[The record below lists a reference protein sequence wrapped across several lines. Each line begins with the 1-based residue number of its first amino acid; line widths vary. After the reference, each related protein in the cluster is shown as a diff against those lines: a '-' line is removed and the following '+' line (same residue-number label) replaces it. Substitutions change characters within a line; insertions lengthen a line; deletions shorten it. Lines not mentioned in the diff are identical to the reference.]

1 MTIEN
6 LQKQVEE
13 LNEKIST
20 LPETEENKVIIDG
33 YKNRIELIEKQI
45 ALIKNR
51 NLAMEESERLRREA
65 EEKIEQAR
73 IDEKDAIEY
82 SKDIRIIQRQIKLN
96 ERSTRKASK
105 KAKVCRI
112 RRERKERIKRI
123 INKIKEPF
131 TILSLKTQSIIID
144 ASGKICDIKNK
155 VIRKRNNVNKKIIT
169 SIEKVKSTL
178 KRNIE
183 RIKNIFRKKEVITL
197 QPKYKI
203 VKLNAKGKRPLRT
216 KKTPVVNTKKSKVGT
231 FLKKGLQKIKNF
243 VGTIGLRTKIA
254 ATDIGIKVQNTN
266 RKIIITRNKIN
277 QKIVTTIDTARSKV
291 GNFKKNVVD
300 RFKKAAQKIKNAFS
314 VNEEEK
320 QKLIARLEEKKGILN
335 AKREENKNLYEQG
348 KFKNL
353 YEQGKFEN
361 LTRTRTRSGYVST
374 TILAILAVSIVG
386 LLVAYWTL
394 LMVK

>member
-20 LPETEENKVIIDG
+20 LPETEENKAIIDG

-73 IDEKDAIEY
+73 IGENDAIGY
-82 SKDIRIIQRQIKLN
+82 SKDIRIIQRKIKLN
-96 ERSTRKASK
+96 EKSARRVAR

-131 TILSLKTQSIIID
+131 TILTLKTQSIIID

-155 VIRKRNNVNKKIIT
+155 VIRKRNNFIKKIIT

-178 KRNIE
+178 KKNIE

-231 FLKKGLQKIKNF
+231 FLKKGLQKVRDF
-243 VGTIGLRTKIA
+243 VGTIGLRVKSA
-254 ATDIGIKVQNTN
+254 ATDIGIKAQNAN

-277 QKIVTTIDTARSKV
+277 QRIVTTIDTARSKV
-291 GNFKKNVVD
+291 GSFKKSVVEK
-300 RFKKAAQKIKNAFS
+300 FKKAAQKIKNAFS

-320 QKLIARLEEKKGILN
+320 QKLIARLEEKKEILN
-335 AKREENKNLYEQG
+335 RIKEENRILYEQG
-348 KFKNL
+348 KFK
-353 YEQGKFEN
+353 N
-361 LTRTRTRSGYVST
+361 LTRTRTRSGYIST

>member
-20 LPETEENKVIIDG
+20 LPETEENKAIIDG

-73 IDEKDAIEY
+73 IGENDAIGY
-82 SKDIRIIQRQIKLN
+82 SKDIRIIQRKIKLN
-96 ERSTRKASK
+96 EKSARRVAR

-178 KRNIE
+178 KKNIE

-216 KKTPVVNTKKSKVGT
+216 KKTPIVNTKKSKVGT
-231 FLKKGLQKIKNF
+231 FLKKGLQKVRDF

-291 GNFKKNVVD
+291 GNFKKSVVEK
-300 RFKKAAQKIKNAFS
+300 FKKAAQKIKNAFS

-320 QKLIARLEEKKGILN
+320 QKLIARLEEKKENLN
-335 AKREENKNLYEQG
+335 RVKEENRNLYEQG
-348 KFKNL
+348 KFK
-353 YEQGKFEN
+353 N

>member
-20 LPETEENKVIIDG
+20 LPETEENKVIIAG
-33 YKNRIELIEKQI
+33 YKNRIELIERQI
-45 ALIKNR
+45 ASIKNR
-51 NLAMEESERLRREA
+51 DLAKEESEKLRREA

-112 RRERKERIKRI
+112 RRKRKERIKRI

-131 TILSLKTQSIIID
+131 TILTLKTQSIIID

-197 QPKYKI
+197 PPKYKI

-216 KKTPVVNTKKSKVGT
+216 KKTPIVNTKKSKVGT
-231 FLKKGLQKIKNF
+231 FLKKGLQKVRDF

-254 ATDIGIKVQNTN
+254 ATDIGIKVQNAN

-353 YEQGKFEN
+353 YEQGKFKN
-361 LTRTRTRSGYVST
+361 LTRTRSGYVST

>member
-20 LPETEENKVIIDG
+20 LPETEENKAIINE

-51 NLAMEESERLRREA
+51 NLAMEESKRLRREA
-65 EEKIEQAR
+65 EKNENA
-73 IDEKDAIEY
+73 ASGY
-82 SKDIRIIQRQIKLN
+82 SEDIRIIQREIKLN
-96 ERSTRKASK
+96 ERSARKVSR

-123 INKIKEPF
+123 INKIKDPF
-131 TILSLKTQSIIID
+131 TILMLKTQSIIID
-144 ASGKICDIKNK
+144 ASGKICDVKNK
-155 VIRKRNNVNKKIIT
+155 VIRQRNSVNKKIIT

-178 KRNIE
+178 KKNIE

-203 VKLNAKGKRPLRT
+203 VKITAKGKRPLRT

-231 FLKKGLQKIKNF
+231 FLKKGLQKTRDF
-243 VGTIGLRTKIA
+243 VGTLGLRTKIA
-254 ATDIGIKVQNTN
+254 VTDIGIKVQNTN

-277 QKIVTTIDTARSKV
+277 QKIVTTIDTAKDKV
-291 GNFKKNVVD
+291 GSFKKSVVEK
-300 RFKKAAQKIKNAFS
+300 FKKAAQKIKNAFS
-314 VNEEEK
+314 VSEEEK
-320 QKLIARLEEKKGILN
+320 QKLIARLEAKKENLN
-335 AKREENKNLYEQG
+335 RIKKENGNLYEQG
-348 KFKNL
+348 KFR
-353 YEQGKFEN
+353 N
-361 LTRTRTRSGYVST
+361 LTKKRSGYVST

>member
-20 LPETEENKVIIDG
+20 LPETEENKAIINE

-51 NLAMEESERLRREA
+51 NLAMEESKRLRREA
-65 EEKIEQAR
+65 EKNENA
-73 IDEKDAIEY
+73 ASGY
-82 SKDIRIIQRQIKLN
+82 SEDIRIIQREIKLN
-96 ERSTRKASK
+96 ERSARKVSR

-123 INKIKEPF
+123 INKIKDPF
-131 TILSLKTQSIIID
+131 TILTLKTQSIIID
-144 ASGKICDIKNK
+144 ASGKICDVKNK
-155 VIRKRNNVNKKIIT
+155 VIRKRNSVNEKIIT

-178 KRNIE
+178 KKNIE
-183 RIKNIFRKKEVITL
+183 RNKNIFRKKEVITL

-203 VKLNAKGKRPLRT
+203 VKITAKGKRPLRT

-231 FLKKGLQKIKNF
+231 FLKKGLQKTRDF
-243 VGTIGLRTKIA
+243 VGTLGLRTKIA
-254 ATDIGIKVQNTN
+254 VTDIGIKVQNTN

-277 QKIVTTIDTARSKV
+277 QKIVTTIDTAKDKV
-291 GNFKKNVVD
+291 GSFKKSVVEK
-300 RFKKAAQKIKNAFS
+300 FKKAAQKIKNAFS
-314 VNEEEK
+314 VSEEEK
-320 QKLIARLEEKKGILN
+320 QKLIARLEAKKENLN
-335 AKREENKNLYEQG
+335 RIEEENRNLYEQG

-353 YEQGKFEN
+353 
-361 LTRTRTRSGYVST
+361 TRKRSGYVST

>member
-20 LPETEENKVIIDG
+20 LPETEENKAIINE

-51 NLAMEESERLRREA
+51 NLAMEESKRLRREA
-65 EEKIEQAR
+65 EKNENA
-73 IDEKDAIEY
+73 ASGY
-82 SKDIRIIQRQIKLN
+82 SEDIRIIQREIKLN
-96 ERSTRKASK
+96 ERSARKVSR

-123 INKIKEPF
+123 INKIKDPF
-131 TILSLKTQSIIID
+131 TILMLKTQSIIID
-144 ASGKICDIKNK
+144 ASGKICDVKNK
-155 VIRKRNNVNKKIIT
+155 VIRQRNSVNKKIIT

-178 KRNIE
+178 KENIE
-183 RIKNIFRKKEVITL
+183 RIKNRFRKKEVITL

-231 FLKKGLQKIKNF
+231 FLKKGLQKTRDF
-243 VGTIGLRTKIA
+243 VGTLGLRTKIA
-254 ATDIGIKVQNTN
+254 VTDIGIKVQNTN

-277 QKIVTTIDTARSKV
+277 QKIVTTIDTAKDKV
-291 GNFKKNVVD
+291 GSFKKSVVEK
-300 RFKKAAQKIKNAFS
+300 FKKAAQKIKNAFS
-314 VNEEEK
+314 VSEEEK
-320 QKLIARLEEKKGILN
+320 QKLIARLAAKKENLNRIKEKN
-335 AKREENKNLYEQG
+335 RNLYEQG

-353 YEQGKFEN
+353 
-361 LTRTRTRSGYVST
+361 TRKRSGYVST

>member
-20 LPETEENKVIIDG
+20 LPETEEYKAIIDE

-51 NLAMEESERLRREA
+51 NLAIEESERLRREA
-65 EEKIEQAR
+65 EEIIEQAR
-73 IDEKDAIEY
+73 IGENAAIGY
-82 SKDIRIIQRQIKLN
+82 SNDIRIIQRKIKLN
-96 ERSTRKASK
+96 ERSARKVSR

-112 RRERKERIKRI
+112 RRVIKERIKRI
-123 INKIKEPF
+123 INKIKDPF
-131 TILSLKTQSIIID
+131 TILTLKTQSIIID
-144 ASGKICDIKNK
+144 ASGKICDVKNK
-155 VIRKRNNVNKKIIT
+155 VIRKRNSVNEKIIT

-178 KRNIE
+178 KKNIE
-183 RIKNIFRKKEVITL
+183 RIKNRFRKKEVITL
-197 QPKYKI
+197 PPKYKI

-231 FLKKGLQKIKNF
+231 FLKKGLQKTRDF
-243 VGTIGLRTKIA
+243 VGTLGLRTKIA
-254 ATDIGIKVQNTN
+254 VTDIGIKVQNTN

-277 QKIVTTIDTARSKV
+277 QKIVTTIDTAKDKV
-291 GNFKKNVVD
+291 GSFKKSVVEK
-300 RFKKAAQKIKNAFS
+300 FKKAAQKIKNAFS
-314 VNEEEK
+314 VSEEEK
-320 QKLIARLEEKKGILN
+320 QKLIARLEAKKENLN
-335 AKREENKNLYEQG
+335 RIKEENSNLYEQG
-348 KFKNL
+348 NFKNL
-353 YEQGKFEN
+353 TKK
-361 LTRTRTRSGYVST
+361 RSGYVST

>member
-20 LPETEENKVIIDG
+20 LPETEENKAIIDG

-73 IDEKDAIEY
+73 IGENDAIGY
-82 SKDIRIIQRQIKLN
+82 SKDIRIIQRKIKLN
-96 ERSTRKASK
+96 EKSARRVAR

-131 TILSLKTQSIIID
+131 TILTLKTQSIIID

-155 VIRKRNNVNKKIIT
+155 VIRKRNNFIKKIIT

-178 KRNIE
+178 KKNIE
-183 RIKNIFRKKEVITL
+183 RIKNRFRKKEVITL

-203 VKLNAKGKRPLRT
+203 VKITAKGKRPLRT

-231 FLKKGLQKIKNF
+231 FLKKGLQKVRDF

-291 GNFKKNVVD
+291 GNFKKNIVD

-320 QKLIARLEEKKGILN
+320 QKLIARLNEKKENLN
-335 AKREENKNLYEQG
+335 RVKEENRNLYEQG
-348 KFKNL
+348 KFK
-353 YEQGKFEN
+353 N

>member
-20 LPETEENKVIIDG
+20 LPETEENKAIIDE

-73 IDEKDAIEY
+73 IGENDAIGY
-82 SKDIRIIQRQIKLN
+82 SKDIRIIQRKIKLN
-96 ERSTRKASK
+96 EKSARRVAR

-131 TILSLKTQSIIID
+131 TILTLKTQSIIID

-178 KRNIE
+178 KKNIE

-291 GNFKKNVVD
+291 GNFKKSVVEK
-300 RFKKAAQKIKNAFS
+300 FKKAAQKIKNAFS

-320 QKLIARLEEKKGILN
+320 QKLIARLNEKKENLN
-335 AKREENKNLYEQG
+335 RVKEENRNLYEQG
-348 KFKNL
+348 KFK
-353 YEQGKFEN
+353 N

>member
-20 LPETEENKVIIDG
+20 LPETEENKAIINE

-51 NLAMEESERLRREA
+51 NLAMKESKRLRREA
-65 EEKIEQAR
+65 EKNENA
-73 IDEKDAIEY
+73 ASGY
-82 SKDIRIIQRQIKLN
+82 SEDIRIIQREIKLN
-96 ERSTRKASK
+96 ERSARKVSR

-123 INKIKEPF
+123 INKIKDPF
-131 TILSLKTQSIIID
+131 TILMLKTQSIIID
-144 ASGKICDIKNK
+144 ASGKICDVKNK
-155 VIRKRNNVNKKIIT
+155 VIRQRNSVNKKIIT

-178 KRNIE
+178 KKNIE

-203 VKLNAKGKRPLRT
+203 VKITAKGKRPLRT

-231 FLKKGLQKIKNF
+231 FLKKGLQKTRDF
-243 VGTIGLRTKIA
+243 VGTLGLRTKIA
-254 ATDIGIKVQNTN
+254 VTDIGIKVQNTN

-277 QKIVTTIDTARSKV
+277 QKIVTTIDTAKDKV
-291 GNFKKNVVD
+291 GSFKKSVVEK
-300 RFKKAAQKIKNAFS
+300 FKKAAQKIKNAFS
-314 VNEEEK
+314 VSEEEK
-320 QKLIARLEEKKGILN
+320 QKLIARLEAKKENLN
-335 AKREENKNLYEQG
+335 RIKEENGNLYEQG
-348 KFKNL
+348 KFR
-353 YEQGKFEN
+353 N
-361 LTRTRTRSGYVST
+361 LTKKRSGYVST

>member
-20 LPETEENKVIIDG
+20 LPETEENKAIIDE

-51 NLAMEESERLRREA
+51 NLAKEESERLRREA
-65 EEKIEQAR
+65 EEIIEQAR
-73 IDEKDAIEY
+73 IGENAAIGY
-82 SKDIRIIQRQIKLN
+82 SNDIRIIQRKIKLN
-96 ERSTRKASK
+96 ERRARKVSR
-105 KAKVCRI
+105 KAKVCHI

-123 INKIKEPF
+123 INKIKDPF
-131 TILSLKTQSIIID
+131 TILTLKTQSIIID
-144 ASGKICDIKNK
+144 VSGKICDVKNK
-155 VIRKRNNVNKKIIT
+155 VIRKRNSVNEKIIT

-183 RIKNIFRKKEVITL
+183 RIKNRFRKKEVITL

-231 FLKKGLQKIKNF
+231 FLKKGLQKTRDF
-243 VGTIGLRTKIA
+243 VGTLGLRTKIA
-254 ATDIGIKVQNTN
+254 VTDIGIKVQNTN

-277 QKIVTTIDTARSKV
+277 QKIVTTIDTAKDKV
-291 GNFKKNVVD
+291 GSFKKSVVEK
-300 RFKKAAQKIKNAFS
+300 FKKAAQKIKNAFS
-314 VNEEEK
+314 VSEEEK
-320 QKLIARLEEKKGILN
+320 QKLIARLEAKKENLN
-335 AKREENKNLYEQG
+335 RIKEENRNLYEQG
-348 KFKNL
+348 NFKNL
-353 YEQGKFEN
+353 TKN
-361 LTRTRTRSGYVST
+361 LTRKRSGYVST

>member
-20 LPETEENKVIIDG
+20 LPETEENKAIIDE

-51 NLAMEESERLRREA
+51 NLAMEESKRLRREA
-65 EEKIEQAR
+65 EKNENA
-73 IDEKDAIEY
+73 ASGY
-82 SKDIRIIQRQIKLN
+82 SEDIRIIQREIKLN
-96 ERSTRKASK
+96 ERSARKVSR

-123 INKIKEPF
+123 INKIKDPF
-131 TILSLKTQSIIID
+131 TILMLKTQSIIID
-144 ASGKICDIKNK
+144 ASGKICDVKNK
-155 VIRKRNNVNKKIIT
+155 VIRQRNSVNKKIIT

-178 KRNIE
+178 KENIE
-183 RIKNIFRKKEVITL
+183 RIKNRFRKKEVITL

-203 VKLNAKGKRPLRT
+203 VKITAKGKRPLRT

-231 FLKKGLQKIKNF
+231 FLKKVLQKTRDF
-243 VGTIGLRTKIA
+243 VGTLGLRTKIA
-254 ATDIGIKVQNTN
+254 VTDIGIKVQNTN

-277 QKIVTTIDTARSKV
+277 QKIVTTIDTAKDKV
-291 GNFKKNVVD
+291 GSFKKSVVEK
-300 RFKKAAQKIKNAFS
+300 FKKAAQKIKNAFS
-314 VNEEEK
+314 VSEEEK
-320 QKLIARLEEKKGILN
+320 QKLIARLEAKKENLN
-335 AKREENKNLYEQG
+335 RIKEENGNLYEQG
-348 KFKNL
+348 KFR
-353 YEQGKFEN
+353 N
-361 LTRTRTRSGYVST
+361 LTKKRSGYVST

>member
-20 LPETEENKVIIDG
+20 LPETEENKAIINE

-51 NLAMEESERLRREA
+51 NLAMEESKRLRREA
-65 EEKIEQAR
+65 EKNENA
-73 IDEKDAIEY
+73 ASGY
-82 SKDIRIIQRQIKLN
+82 SEDIRIIQREIKLN
-96 ERSTRKASK
+96 ERSARKVSR

-112 RRERKERIKRI
+112 RRKRKERIKRI
-123 INKIKEPF
+123 INKIKDPF
-131 TILSLKTQSIIID
+131 TILMLKTQSIIID
-144 ASGKICDIKNK
+144 ASGKICDVKNK
-155 VIRKRNNVNKKIIT
+155 VIRQRNSVNKKIIT

-178 KRNIE
+178 KENIE
-183 RIKNIFRKKEVITL
+183 RIKNRFRKKEVIKL

-231 FLKKGLQKIKNF
+231 FLKKGLQKTRDF
-243 VGTIGLRTKIA
+243 VGTLVLRTKIA
-254 ATDIGIKVQNTN
+254 VTDIGIKVQNTN

-277 QKIVTTIDTARSKV
+277 QKIVTTIDTAKDKV
-291 GNFKKNVVD
+291 GSFKKSVVEK
-300 RFKKAAQKIKNAFS
+300 FKKAAQKIKNAFS
-314 VNEEEK
+314 VSEEEK
-320 QKLIARLEEKKGILN
+320 QKLIARLEEKKESLN
-335 AKREENKNLYEQG
+335 RIKAKNKNLYEQG

-353 YEQGKFEN
+353 
-361 LTRTRTRSGYVST
+361 TRKRSGYVST

>member
-20 LPETEENKVIIDG
+20 LPETEENKAIIDE

-73 IDEKDAIEY
+73 IGENDAIGY
-82 SKDIRIIQRQIKLN
+82 SKDIRIIQRKIKLD
-96 ERSTRKASK
+96 ERSARKVSR

-178 KRNIE
+178 KKNIE

-216 KKTPVVNTKKSKVGT
+216 KKTPIVNTKKSKVGT
-231 FLKKGLQKIKNF
+231 FLKKGLQKVRDF

-320 QKLIARLEEKKGILN
+320 QKLIARLEEKKENLN
-335 AKREENKNLYEQG
+335 RVKEENRNLYEQG
-348 KFKNL
+348 KFK
-353 YEQGKFEN
+353 N

>member
-20 LPETEENKVIIDG
+20 LPETEENKAIIDE

-73 IDEKDAIEY
+73 IGENDAIGY
-82 SKDIRIIQRQIKLN
+82 SKDIRIIQRKIKLN
-96 ERSTRKASK
+96 EKSARRVAR

-178 KRNIE
+178 KKNIE

-231 FLKKGLQKIKNF
+231 FLKKGLQKVRDF
-243 VGTIGLRTKIA
+243 VGTIGLRVKSA
-254 ATDIGIKVQNTN
+254 ATDIGIKAQNAN

-291 GNFKKNVVD
+291 GNFKKNIVD

-320 QKLIARLEEKKGILN
+320 QKLIARLEEKKENLN
-335 AKREENKNLYEQG
+335 RVKEENRNLYEQG
-348 KFKNL
+348 KFK
-353 YEQGKFEN
+353 N

>member
-20 LPETEENKVIIDG
+20 LPETEENKAIIDG

-73 IDEKDAIEY
+73 IGENDAIGY
-82 SKDIRIIQRQIKLN
+82 SKDIRIIQRKIKLN
-96 ERSTRKASK
+96 EKSARKISR

-131 TILSLKTQSIIID
+131 TILTLKTQSIIID

-178 KRNIE
+178 KKNIE
-183 RIKNIFRKKEVITL
+183 RIKNRFRKKEVITL

-231 FLKKGLQKIKNF
+231 FFKKGLQKVRDF

-291 GNFKKNVVD
+291 GNFKKSVVEK
-300 RFKKAAQKIKNAFS
+300 FKKAAQKIKNAFS

-320 QKLIARLEEKKGILN
+320 QKLIARLEEKKENLN
-335 AKREENKNLYEQG
+335 RVKEENRNLYEQG
-348 KFKNL
+348 KFK
-353 YEQGKFEN
+353 N

>member
-20 LPETEENKVIIDG
+20 LPETEENKAIINE

-51 NLAMEESERLRREA
+51 NLAMEESKRLRREA
-65 EEKIEQAR
+65 EKNENA
-73 IDEKDAIEY
+73 ASGY
-82 SKDIRIIQRQIKLN
+82 SEDIRIIQREIKLN
-96 ERSTRKASK
+96 ERSARKVSR

-123 INKIKEPF
+123 INKIKDPF
-131 TILSLKTQSIIID
+131 TILMLKTQSIIID
-144 ASGKICDIKNK
+144 ASGKICDVKNK
-155 VIRKRNNVNKKIIT
+155 VIRQRNSVNKKIIT

-178 KRNIE
+178 KENIE
-183 RIKNIFRKKEVITL
+183 RIKNRFRKKEVITL

-203 VKLNAKGKRPLRT
+203 VKITAKGKRPLRT

-231 FLKKGLQKIKNF
+231 FLKKGLQKTRDF
-243 VGTIGLRTKIA
+243 VGTLGLRTKIA
-254 ATDIGIKVQNTN
+254 VTDIGIKVQNTN
-266 RKIIITRNKIN
+266 RKIIVTRNKIN
-277 QKIVTTIDTARSKV
+277 QKIVTTIDTAKDKV
-291 GNFKKNVVD
+291 GSFKKSVVEK
-300 RFKKAAQKIKNAFS
+300 FKKAAQKIKNAFS
-314 VNEEEK
+314 VSEEEK
-320 QKLIARLEEKKGILN
+320 QKLIARLEEKKESLN
-335 AKREENKNLYEQG
+335 RIKAKNKNLYEQG

-353 YEQGKFEN
+353 
-361 LTRTRTRSGYVST
+361 TRKRSGYVST

>member
-20 LPETEENKVIIDG
+20 LPETEENKAIINE

-51 NLAMEESERLRREA
+51 NLAMEESKRLRREA
-65 EEKIEQAR
+65 EKNENA
-73 IDEKDAIEY
+73 ASGY
-82 SKDIRIIQRQIKLN
+82 SEDIRIIQREIKLN
-96 ERSTRKASK
+96 ERSARKVSR

-123 INKIKEPF
+123 INKIKDPF
-131 TILSLKTQSIIID
+131 TILMLKTQSIIID
-144 ASGKICDIKNK
+144 ASGKICDVKNK
-155 VIRKRNNVNKKIIT
+155 VIRQRNSVNKKIIT

-178 KRNIE
+178 KENIE
-183 RIKNIFRKKEVITL
+183 RIKNRFRKKEVITL

-231 FLKKGLQKIKNF
+231 FLKKGLQKTRDF
-243 VGTIGLRTKIA
+243 VGTLVLRTKIA
-254 ATDIGIKVQNTN
+254 VTDIGIKVQNTN

-277 QKIVTTIDTARSKV
+277 QKIVTTIDTAKDKV
-291 GNFKKNVVD
+291 GSFKKSVVEK
-300 RFKKAAQKIKNAFS
+300 FKKAAQKIKNAFS
-314 VNEEEK
+314 VSEEEK
-320 QKLIARLEEKKGILN
+320 QKLIARLKAKKEKLN
-335 AKREENKNLYEQG
+335 RIEEENRNLYEQG
-348 KFKNL
+348 KFR
-353 YEQGKFEN
+353 N
-361 LTRTRTRSGYVST
+361 LTKKRSGYVST

>member
-20 LPETEENKVIIDG
+20 LPETEENKAIIDE

-73 IDEKDAIEY
+73 IGENDAIGY
-82 SKDIRIIQRQIKLN
+82 SKDIRIIQRKIKLN
-96 ERSTRKASK
+96 EKSARKVSR

-112 RRERKERIKRI
+112 RRERKKRIKRI

-178 KRNIE
+178 KKNIE

-203 VKLNAKGKRPLRT
+203 VKLNAKGKRPLHT

-291 GNFKKNVVD
+291 GNFKKSVVEK
-300 RFKKAAQKIKNAFS
+300 FKKAAQKIKNAFS

-320 QKLIARLEEKKGILN
+320 QKLIARLEEKKEN
-335 AKREENKNLYEQG
+335 FNRVKEENRNLYEQG
-348 KFKNL
+348 KFK
-353 YEQGKFEN
+353 N

-394 LMVK
+394 LMVR

>member
-20 LPETEENKVIIDG
+20 LPETEENKVIIAG
-33 YKNRIELIEKQI
+33 YKNRIELIERQI
-45 ALIKNR
+45 ASIKNR
-51 NLAMEESERLRREA
+51 DLAKEESEKLRREA

-73 IDEKDAIEY
+73 IGENDAIGY
-82 SKDIRIIQRQIKLN
+82 SKDIRIIQRKIKLN
-96 ERSTRKASK
+96 EKSARKVSR

-178 KRNIE
+178 KKNIE

-203 VKLNAKGKRPLRT
+203 VKLNAKGKRPLHT

-291 GNFKKNVVD
+291 GNFKKSVVEK
-300 RFKKAAQKIKNAFS
+300 FKKAAQKIKNAFS

-320 QKLIARLEEKKGILN
+320 QKLIARLEEKKENLN
-335 AKREENKNLYEQG
+335 RVKEENRNLYEQG
-348 KFKNL
+348 KFK
-353 YEQGKFEN
+353 N

>member
-20 LPETEENKVIIDG
+20 LPETEENKVIIAG

-73 IDEKDAIEY
+73 IGENDAIGY
-82 SKDIRIIQRQIKLN
+82 SKDIRIIQRKIKLN
-96 ERSTRKASK
+96 EKSARKVSR

-178 KRNIE
+178 KKNIE

-203 VKLNAKGKRPLRT
+203 VKLNAKGKRPLHT

-254 ATDIGIKVQNTN
+254 ATDIGIKVQNAN

-277 QKIVTTIDTARSKV
+277 QKIVTTIDTDRSKV

-353 YEQGKFEN
+353 
-361 LTRTRTRSGYVST
+361 TRTRTRSGYVST

>member
-20 LPETEENKVIIDG
+20 LPETEENKAIIDE

-73 IDEKDAIEY
+73 IGENDAIGY
-82 SKDIRIIQRQIKLN
+82 SKDIRIIQRKIKLN
-96 ERSTRKASK
+96 EKSARKVSR

-155 VIRKRNNVNKKIIT
+155 IIRKRNNVNKKIIT

-178 KRNIE
+178 KKNIE

-254 ATDIGIKVQNTN
+254 ATDIGIKAQNAN

-277 QKIVTTIDTARSKV
+277 QRIVTTIDTARSKV
-291 GNFKKNVVD
+291 GSFKKSVVEK
-300 RFKKAAQKIKNAFS
+300 FKKAAQKIKNAFS

-320 QKLIARLEEKKGILN
+320 QKLIARLEEKKENLN
-335 AKREENKNLYEQG
+335 RVKEENRNLYEQG
-348 KFKNL
+348 KFK
-353 YEQGKFEN
+353 N

>member
-20 LPETEENKVIIDG
+20 LPETEEYKAIIDE

-51 NLAMEESERLRREA
+51 NLAIEESERLRREA
-65 EEKIEQAR
+65 EEIIEQAR
-73 IDEKDAIEY
+73 IGENAAIGY
-82 SKDIRIIQRQIKLN
+82 SNDIRIIQRKIKLN
-96 ERSTRKASK
+96 ERSARKVSR

-112 RRERKERIKRI
+112 RRVIKERIKRI
-123 INKIKEPF
+123 INKIKDPF
-131 TILSLKTQSIIID
+131 TILTLKTQSIIID
-144 ASGKICDIKNK
+144 ASGKICDVKNK
-155 VIRKRNNVNKKIIT
+155 VIRKRNSVNEKIIT

-178 KRNIE
+178 KKNIE
-183 RIKNIFRKKEVITL
+183 RIKNRFRKKEVITL
-197 QPKYKI
+197 PPKYKI

-231 FLKKGLQKIKNF
+231 FLKKGLQKTRDF
-243 VGTIGLRTKIA
+243 VGTLGLRTKIA
-254 ATDIGIKVQNTN
+254 VTDIGIKVQNTN

-277 QKIVTTIDTARSKV
+277 QKIVTTIDTAKDKV
-291 GNFKKNVVD
+291 GSFKKSVVEK
-300 RFKKAAQKIKNAFS
+300 FKKAAQKIKNAFS
-314 VNEEEK
+314 VSEEEK
-320 QKLIARLEEKKGILN
+320 QKLIARLEAKKENLN
-335 AKREENKNLYEQG
+335 RIKEENRNLYEQG
-348 KFKNL
+348 NFKNL
-353 YEQGKFEN
+353 
-361 LTRTRTRSGYVST
+361 TRKRSGYVST

>member
-20 LPETEENKVIIDG
+20 LPETEENKAIINE

-51 NLAMEESERLRREA
+51 NLAMEESKRLRREA
-65 EEKIEQAR
+65 EKNENA
-73 IDEKDAIEY
+73 ASGY
-82 SKDIRIIQRQIKLN
+82 SEDIRIIQREIKLN
-96 ERSTRKASK
+96 ERSARKVSR

-123 INKIKEPF
+123 INKIKDPF
-131 TILSLKTQSIIID
+131 TILMLKTQSIIID
-144 ASGKICDIKNK
+144 ASGKICDVKNK
-155 VIRKRNNVNKKIIT
+155 VIRQRNSVNKKIIT

-178 KRNIE
+178 KENIE

-197 QPKYKI
+197 PPKYKI

-231 FLKKGLQKIKNF
+231 FLKKGLQKTRDF
-243 VGTIGLRTKIA
+243 VGTLGLRTKIA
-254 ATDIGIKVQNTN
+254 VTDIGIKVQNTN

-277 QKIVTTIDTARSKV
+277 QKIVTTIDTAKDKV
-291 GNFKKNVVD
+291 GSFKKSVVEK
-300 RFKKAAQKIKNAFS
+300 FKKAAQKIKNAFS
-314 VNEEEK
+314 VSEEEK
-320 QKLIARLEEKKGILN
+320 QKLIARLEEKKESLN
-335 AKREENKNLYEQG
+335 RIKAKNKNLYEQG

-353 YEQGKFEN
+353 
-361 LTRTRTRSGYVST
+361 TRKRSGYVST

>member
-20 LPETEENKVIIDG
+20 LPETEENKAIIDE

-73 IDEKDAIEY
+73 IGENDAIGY
-82 SKDIRIIQRQIKLN
+82 SKDIRIIQRKIKLN
-96 ERSTRKASK
+96 EKSARKVSR

-178 KRNIE
+178 KKNIE

-203 VKLNAKGKRPLRT
+203 VKITAKGKRPLRT
-216 KKTPVVNTKKSKVGT
+216 KKTPIVNTKKSKVGT

-291 GNFKKNVVD
+291 GNFKKNIVD

-320 QKLIARLEEKKGILN
+320 QKLIARLEEKKENLN
-335 AKREENKNLYEQG
+335 RVKEENRNLYEQG
-348 KFKNL
+348 KFK
-353 YEQGKFEN
+353 N

>member
-20 LPETEENKVIIDG
+20 LPETEENKAIINE

-51 NLAMEESERLRREA
+51 NLAMEESKRLRREA
-65 EEKIEQAR
+65 EKNENA
-73 IDEKDAIEY
+73 ASGY
-82 SKDIRIIQRQIKLN
+82 SEDIRIIQREIKLN
-96 ERSTRKASK
+96 ERSARKVSR

-123 INKIKEPF
+123 INKIKDPF
-131 TILSLKTQSIIID
+131 TILMLKTQSIIID
-144 ASGKICDIKNK
+144 ASGKICDVKNK
-155 VIRKRNNVNKKIIT
+155 VIRQRNSVNKKIIT

-183 RIKNIFRKKEVITL
+183 RIKNRFRKKEVITL

-203 VKLNAKGKRPLRT
+203 VKITAKGKRPLRT

-231 FLKKGLQKIKNF
+231 FLKKGLQKTRDF
-243 VGTIGLRTKIA
+243 VGTLGLRTKIA
-254 ATDIGIKVQNTN
+254 VTDIGIKVQNTN
-266 RKIIITRNKIN
+266 RKIIVTRNKIN
-277 QKIVTTIDTARSKV
+277 QKIVTTIDTAKDKV
-291 GNFKKNVVD
+291 GSFKKSVVEK
-300 RFKKAAQKIKNAFS
+300 FKKAAQKIKNAFS
-314 VNEEEK
+314 VSEEEK
-320 QKLIARLEEKKGILN
+320 QKLIARLEEKKESLN
-335 AKREENKNLYEQG
+335 RIKAKNKNLYEQG

-353 YEQGKFEN
+353 
-361 LTRTRTRSGYVST
+361 TRKRSGYVST

>member
-20 LPETEENKVIIDG
+20 LPETEENKAIIDE

-73 IDEKDAIEY
+73 IGENDAIGY
-82 SKDIRIIQRQIKLN
+82 SKDIRIIQRKIKLN
-96 ERSTRKASK
+96 EKSARKVSR

-112 RRERKERIKRI
+112 RRERKEKIKRI

-178 KRNIE
+178 KKNIE

-197 QPKYKI
+197 QPKYNI
-203 VKLNAKGKRPLRT
+203 VKLNAKGKRPLHT

-291 GNFKKNVVD
+291 GNFKKSVVEK
-300 RFKKAAQKIKNAFS
+300 FKKAAQKIKNAFS

-320 QKLIARLEEKKGILN
+320 QKLIARLEEKKENLN
-335 AKREENKNLYEQG
+335 RVKEENRNLYEQG
-348 KFKNL
+348 KFK
-353 YEQGKFEN
+353 N

>member
-20 LPETEENKVIIDG
+20 LPETEENKAIIDG

-73 IDEKDAIEY
+73 IGENDAIGY
-82 SKDIRIIQRQIKLN
+82 SKDIRIIQRKIKLN
-96 ERSTRKASK
+96 EKSARRVAR

-131 TILSLKTQSIIID
+131 TILTLKTQSIIID

-155 VIRKRNNVNKKIIT
+155 VIRKRNNFIKKIIT

-178 KRNIE
+178 KKNIE

-216 KKTPVVNTKKSKVGT
+216 KKTLVVNTKKSKVGT
-231 FLKKGLQKIKNF
+231 FLKKGLQKVRDF
-243 VGTIGLRTKIA
+243 VGTIGLRVKSA
-254 ATDIGIKVQNTN
+254 ATDIGIKAQNAN

-277 QKIVTTIDTARSKV
+277 QRIVTTIDTARSKV
-291 GNFKKNVVD
+291 GSFKKSVVEK
-300 RFKKAAQKIKNAFS
+300 FKKAAQKIKNAFS

-320 QKLIARLEEKKGILN
+320 QKLIARLEEKKEILN
-335 AKREENKNLYEQG
+335 RIKEENRILYEQG
-348 KFKNL
+348 KFK
-353 YEQGKFEN
+353 N